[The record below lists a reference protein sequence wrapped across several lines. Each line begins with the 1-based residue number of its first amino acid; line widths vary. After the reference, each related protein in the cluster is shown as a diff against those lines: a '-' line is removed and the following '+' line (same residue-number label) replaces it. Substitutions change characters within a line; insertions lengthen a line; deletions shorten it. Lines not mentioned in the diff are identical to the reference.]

1 MINVFNMEN
10 RKRHWENI
18 YNHKS
23 PDEVSWTQDVPKTSL
38 DLIERF
44 NLPKTASII
53 DVGGGDSQLVD
64 FLLAKGYQDITV
76 LDISAKAL
84 ERAKARLGE
93 KASWI
98 KWIVTDI
105 TEFEIRQQYDIWHDR
120 AAFHFLTA
128 DEQIDKYLN
137 IVEKAVRKFMV
148 IGTFSDFGPQKCSG
162 LEIRQY
168 SEQQLEQKLAKG
180 FQKIRCLTE
189 DHVTPFHTKQNFLFC
204 SFSVKK

>member
-1 MINVFNMEN
+1 
-10 RKRHWENI
+10 
-18 YNHKS
+18 
-23 PDEVSWTQDVPKTSL
+23 
-38 DLIERF
+38 
-44 NLPKTASII
+44 
-53 DVGGGDSQLVD
+53 
-64 FLLAKGYQDITV
+64 LAKGYQDITV

>member
-148 IGTFSDFGPQKCSG
+148 IGTFSDFGPQKYSG

-180 FQKIRCLTE
+180 FQKIKCITE

>member
-1 MINVFNMEN
+1 M
-10 RKRHWENI
+10 
-18 YNHKS
+18 
-23 PDEVSWTQDVPKTSL
+23 
-38 DLIERF
+38 
-44 NLPKTASII
+44 
-53 DVGGGDSQLVD
+53 
-64 FLLAKGYQDITV
+64 

-84 ERAKARLGE
+84 ERAKERLGE
-93 KASWI
+93 KASSV

-105 TEFEIRQQYDIWHDR
+105 TEFEARQQYDIWHDR
-120 AAFHFLTA
+120 ATFHFLTS

-180 FQKIRCLTE
+180 FQKIKCITE

-204 SFSVKK
+204 SFSAKR